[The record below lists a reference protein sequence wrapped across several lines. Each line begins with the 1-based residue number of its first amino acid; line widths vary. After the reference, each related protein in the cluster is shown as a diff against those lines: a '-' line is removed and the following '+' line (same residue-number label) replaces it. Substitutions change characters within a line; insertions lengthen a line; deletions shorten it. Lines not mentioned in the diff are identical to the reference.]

1 LVRLDGIG
9 DAAVCTPLVAALRAA
24 GHEVGVALTT
34 RNAGLFASHAI
45 VAEHVLERIPWPE
58 HGSTEESRAR
68 ANAEIAEQRY
78 DAALIASEE
87 PEAYQLAAPIRV
99 RVGFITGLAT
109 RPLKTL
115 WVRSRVT
122 RTVRRDEHD
131 DAKSEHEVETIYR
144 LGAGFVRTPLPP
156 IDLPSLRD
164 ALLED
169 GWVVRHNESA
179 VLQAGPK
186 WRVAG
191 VGDAVL
197 YRLVERLLPDGL
209 RVLAG
214 PGEADQVRAV
224 LGLEPETCADL
235 RSWIDVLAHAST
247 VITVDTGA
255 AHVAGMLGP
264 HVIDVFPDADF
275 EAQVRRWRPWASPY
289 RALRASDVNAG
300 GGDELAE
307 VVLDGF

>member
-1 LVRLDGIG
+1 MRLDGVG

-24 GHEVGVALTT
+24 GHEIGVALST
-34 RNAGLFASHAI
+34 RNAGLFASRAI

-58 HGSTEESRAR
+58 HGSTEESTERAR
-68 ANAEIAEQRY
+68 AEIAEQSY

-87 PEAYQLAAPIRV
+87 PEAFELAAPIRI
-99 RVGFITGLAT
+99 RVGFTTGLA

-115 WVRSRVT
+115 WVRSHVT
-122 RTVRRDEHD
+122 RTVHRDQHGN
-131 DAKSEHEVETIYR
+131 APGEHEVETMYR
-144 LGAGFVRTPLPP
+144 LGADFVRRVAPP

-164 ALLED
+164 TLLED
-169 GWVVRHNESA
+169 GLVVRHNDSP

-191 VGDAVL
+191 VRDDVL
-197 YRLVERLLPDGL
+197 RRLVERLLPDGL

-214 PGEADQVRAV
+214 PGEAESVRNM

-235 RSWIDVLAHAST
+235 RSWVEVLAHAST

-264 HVIDVFPDADF
+264 HVIDVFPDDDF
-275 EAQVRRWRPWASPY
+275 EAQVRRWRPWVSPY
-289 RALRASDVNAG
+289 RAFRASDVNGG

-307 VVLDGF
+307 AVLDGF